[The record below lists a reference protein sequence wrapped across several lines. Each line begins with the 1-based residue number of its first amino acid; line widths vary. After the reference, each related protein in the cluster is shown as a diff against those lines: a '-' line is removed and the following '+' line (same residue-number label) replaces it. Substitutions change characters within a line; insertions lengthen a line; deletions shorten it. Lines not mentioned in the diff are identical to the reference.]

1 MLLNRTIALTIVI
14 IGVSIS
20 ISSMAA
26 LLQHQHSFLLPFVN
40 NLFYI
45 ALPFCI
51 IGGFLFLL
59 ERGWFNVTRYAFR
72 KMPWMAHAKETS
84 LLEGEQPIADRE
96 LLYRTYSFH
105 LTYPFLI
112 TGLIL
117 AVLSIG
123 ISFTVLV

>member
-1 MLLNRTIALTIVI
+1 MNRTIASTIVI
-14 IGVSIS
+14 IGASVSIS
-20 ISSMAA
+20 GMAA
-26 LLQHQHSFLLPFVN
+26 LLQQQHSFLLPFVN

-45 ALPFCI
+45 ALPFSI

-72 KMPWMAHAKETS
+72 KMFWIVHAKGGAS
-84 LLEGEQPIADRE
+84 LLEEEQPIADRE
-96 LLYRTYSFH
+96 LLYRTYSFR

-112 TGLIL
+112 TGLML
-117 AVLSIG
+117 AILSIA

>member
-1 MLLNRTIALTIVI
+1 MNRMIASTIFIL
-14 IGVSIS
+14 GVSVS
-20 ISSMAA
+20 ISSMTA

-45 ALPFCI
+45 ALSFNI

-59 ERGWFNVTRYAFR
+59 ERGWFNITRYAFR
-72 KMPWMAHAKETS
+72 KMFWIAHAKRAY
-84 LLEGEQPIADRE
+84 LLEEEQPIADRE
-96 LLYRTYSFH
+96 LLYRTCSFR

-112 TGLIL
+112 TGLLL

-123 ISFTVLV
+123 ISFAVLV

>member
-1 MLLNRTIALTIVI
+1 MNRMIASTSVI
-14 IGVSIS
+14 IGVSVGIS
-20 ISSMAA
+20 CIVA

-40 NLFYI
+40 SLFYI
-45 ALPFCI
+45 ALPFSV

-59 ERGWFNVTRYAFR
+59 ERGWFNITRYAFR